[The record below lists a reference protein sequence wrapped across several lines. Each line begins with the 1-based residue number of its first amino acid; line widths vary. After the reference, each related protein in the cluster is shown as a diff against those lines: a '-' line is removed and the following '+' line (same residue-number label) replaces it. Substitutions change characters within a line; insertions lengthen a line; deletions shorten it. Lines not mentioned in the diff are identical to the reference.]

1 MGTAHPDCVIT
12 PCWVEVPHSCFEQQ
26 LQNRSLF
33 VLCTVTVAASV
44 VSDIPIGLSLRSSSS
59 LVNSTFKMYCDC
71 HLSHF
76 LSDTLTPCL
85 LVKRAEYWVY
95 VTHPSD
101 STLAPFQT
109 LPRELS
115 KWWHLQNILIIAQKN
130 SRSPS
135 TAWLFASPLVCYAL
149 TVFFFTLTCESISL
163 YCRVILQFENTSMYW
178 VLVLHWN

>member
-33 VLCTVTVAASV
+33 VLCTITVAASV

-95 VTHPSD
+95 VTHPSN

-115 KWWHLQNILIIAQKN
+115 K
-130 SRSPS
+130 
-135 TAWLFASPLVCYAL
+135 
-149 TVFFFTLTCESISL
+149 
-163 YCRVILQFENTSMYW
+163 
-178 VLVLHWN
+178 